1 MDYFKDLLDYTTDY
15 WINGVEW
22 VEGYPHL
29 RLVLEPTG
37 LNFLLCFLLEPFQQ
51 FSDRFIRLF
60 KFVGR

>member
-22 VEGYPHL
+22 VATVQTYPHL
-29 RLVLEPTG
+29 RLPSEL
-37 LNFLLCFLLEPFQQ
+37 FQQ
-51 FSDRFIRLF
+51 FSDRLIRLF

>member
-1 MDYFKDLLDYTTDY
+1 MDYLKDLLDYTTDY
-15 WINGVEW
+15 GVDWVEW